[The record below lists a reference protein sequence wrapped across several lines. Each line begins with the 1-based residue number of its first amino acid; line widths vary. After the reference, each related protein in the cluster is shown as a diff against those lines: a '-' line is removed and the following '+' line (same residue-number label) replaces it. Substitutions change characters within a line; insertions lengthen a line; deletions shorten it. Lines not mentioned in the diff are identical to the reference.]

1 MSQGKTSQQR
11 TAFDVLAKRL
21 ADRHPG
27 HPLPTPS
34 AGTIVVVPSL
44 TFPIVELRKI
54 VGIQHYE
61 ERLLFLL
68 LLLADPGRRLLYV
81 SSAPIHPAVIDYYLG
96 FLPDPEGARARL
108 ELVALGDVT
117 PSALAAKLVD
127 RPEVLDR
134 LAGLIADPEDAL
146 LLTFN
151 VTRHEREVAERLGVS
166 VFGPAPELTPLGSK
180 TGSRRVGRAAG
191 VDVLDGSEDL
201 WSMDEVERAVER
213 LRRVR
218 PGIDAVVVK
227 LNNGFSGQGNA
238 IVELG
243 PSDSQDGSGGRSAW
257 RTTFCA
263 AEESW
268 PSFAAKIGAEGGV
281 VERLVR
287 TAGIASPSAQVSIAP
302 GGDIRVVSTHDQILG
317 GPSQQV
323 YLGCRF
329 PARAEYRA
337 RIQQDAEAVARVLV
351 ARGVVGNF
359 GIDFFALD
367 DGQRTRVSLCE
378 INLRMGGTTH
388 PYWMVRLATGAK
400 WDPAAGQLAVDGR
413 RLFYTATDNL
423 KSARLVGSDPG
434 KVIEAIASRGLALEP
449 GGDAGVALHLLGTL
463 HDHGKMGMTCVA
475 GSAEEADELDREARA
490 LLGV

>member
-1 MSQGKTSQQR
+1 MSHAK

-27 HPLPTPS
+27 HPLPTPIVR
-34 AGTIVVVPSL
+34 TIVVVPSL
-44 TFPIVELRKI
+44 TFPVVELRKI
-54 VGIQHYE
+54 IGIQHYE

-68 LLLADPGRRLLYV
+68 LLLADPDRRLLYV
-81 SSAPIHPAVIDYYLG
+81 SSAPIDPVVIDYYLG
-96 FLPDPEGARARL
+96 FLPDPQEARGRL
-108 ELVALGDVT
+108 ELVSLGDVT
-117 PSALAAKLVD
+117 PRALAAKLAD

-134 LAGLIADPEDAL
+134 IAGLIADPEDAL

-151 VTRHEREVAERLGVS
+151 VTGHERAVAERLGVS
-166 VFGPAPELTPLGSK
+166 LFGPAPELVPLGSK
-180 TGSRRVGRAAG
+180 TGSRRVGREAG

-213 LRRVR
+213 LRRTR

-243 PSDSQDGSGGRSAW
+243 RDGTGDRSTW

-268 PSFAAKIGAEGGV
+268 SSFAAKIGAEGGV

-287 TAGIASPSAQVSIAP
+287 TAGVASPSAQVSIAP
-302 GGDIRVVSTHDQILG
+302 GGDVRVISTHDQILG

-337 RIQQDAEAVARVLV
+337 RIQRDAEAVARVLV
-351 ARGVVGNF
+351 ARGVVGAF
-359 GIDFFALD
+359 GIDFFALAD
-367 DGQRTRVSLCE
+367 QGRTRVSLCE
-378 INLRMGGTTH
+378 INLRLGGTTH
-388 PYWMVRLATGAK
+388 PYWMARLATGAS
-400 WDPAAGQLAVDGR
+400 WDPAAGQLAVGGR
-413 RLFYTATDNL
+413 PLFYTATDNL
-423 KSARLVGSDPG
+423 KSARLVGSHPDE
-434 KVIEAIASRGLALEP
+434 VISAVAGRGLALRP
-449 GGDAGVALHLLGTL
+449 GGDTGVALHLLGAPPA
-463 HDHGKMGMTCVA
+463 HGKMGMTCVA
-475 GSAEEADELDREARA
+475 GSAQQADELDREIRA
-490 LLGV
+490 LFSG